1 MQSKS
6 SAPRQAR
13 AVFIGLVALLVIGAA
28 VAHFLPAQPSAT
40 VHVANPHTVWR
51 ICQERTSAE
60 LKAPA
65 SAAFPS
71 YDEHA
76 ISHSGALWSVDS
88 YVDAQNSF
96 GAQLR
101 TRYTCTASFN
111 PNDATYRIEGVQ
123 VH

>member
-1 MQSKS
+1 L
-6 SAPRQAR
+6 
-13 AVFIGLVALLVIGAA
+13 IGLVALLVIGAA
-28 VAHFLPAQPSAT
+28 VAHFLPAHPAAPT
-40 VHVANPHTVWR
+40 AAAANPYTIWR
-51 ICQERTSAE
+51 ICQERTAAE

-65 SAAFPS
+65 TAAFPT

-76 ISHSGALWSVDS
+76 ISRSGALWSVDS

-111 PNDATYRIEGVQ
+111 PADATYRIEGVQ

>member
-1 MQSKS
+1 L
-6 SAPRQAR
+6 
-13 AVFIGLVALLVIGAA
+13 IGLVALLVIGAA
-28 VAHFLPAQPSAT
+28 VAHFLPAQPSTPTAQ
-40 VHVANPHTVWR
+40 VANPRTVWR

-65 SAAFPS
+65 SASFPA

-76 ISHSGALWSVDS
+76 ISRSGALWSVDS
-88 YVDAQNSF
+88 YVDAQDSF

-101 TRYTCTASFN
+101 TRYTCSVTFN
-111 PNDATYRIEGVQ
+111 PSAATYDVTSLR